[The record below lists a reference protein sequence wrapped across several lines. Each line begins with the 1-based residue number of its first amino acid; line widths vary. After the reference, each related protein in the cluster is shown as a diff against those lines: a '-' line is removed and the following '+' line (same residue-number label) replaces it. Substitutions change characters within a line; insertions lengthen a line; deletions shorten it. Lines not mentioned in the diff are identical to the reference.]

1 MLRPY
6 EIRLIDLL
14 RPPATAPAPTS
25 TTATSTAITTA
36 TTAAAIAAAAPS
48 TTTAA
53 SASAAAR
60 RGRPAAVT
68 PTGVTRPLDRG
79 PIIAAGRLT
88 PLGLARPRLLGWPVG
103 TIGVVRPSPDIG
115 PIVMVRLVVAPVPD
129 IGSVGMVRVVV
140 APVPEI
146 WPVGLIGPIGPIGPL
161 AHGERR
167 LAHLNGTRARDE
179 VERIAGPRSDAAHVH
194 IGAEAI
200 FEIQTG
206 ADARA

>member
-14 RPPATAPAPTS
+14 RPPATAPAPAP
-25 TTATSTAITTA
+25 TTAAATAITTA
-36 TTAAAIAAAAPS
+36 TTTAAIAAAAPS
-48 TTTAA
+48 TTTTTT
-53 SASAAAR
+53 AAR

-68 PTGVTRPLDRG
+68 PTGVARPLDRG
-79 PIIAAGRLT
+79 PIIAAGWLT
-88 PLGLARPRLLGWPVG
+88 PLGFARPRLLGWPVG

-115 PIVMVRLVVAPVPD
+115 PIGMVRLVVAPVPD

>member
-6 EIRLIDLL
+6 TDSPSARL
-14 RPPATAPAPTS
+14 RMSPTAP
-25 TTATSTAITTA
+25 TAA
-36 TTAAAIAAAAPS
+36 AAAIAAATTAATIAATAPS
-48 TTTAA
+48 TTAA
-53 SASAAAR
+53 ATTAAR
-60 RGRPAAVT
+60 RRRPAAVT
-68 PTGVTRPLDRG
+68 TTGVTRPLDRG

-103 TIGVVRPSPDIG
+103 MIGVVRPSPDIG
-115 PIVMVRLVVAPVPD
+115 PIGMVRLVVAPVPD

-146 WPVGLIGPIGPIGPL
+146 GPISLIGPIGPIGPL
-161 AHGERR
+161 AHGETR

-194 IGAEAI
+194 VGAKAI

-206 ADARA
+206 PDARAQAIHE